1 MPHAVTWQRII
12 GLTPGQPLLMMDM
25 ALRRTSIGLL
35 YGADQYLHERAVL
48 TAVAFPDQWRS
59 AFTGKG
65 PPYARR

>member
-1 MPHAVTWQRII
+1 
-12 GLTPGQPLLMMDM
+12 MMDM